1 MRGMTIDP
9 STIVSL
15 AEAQQDFSRVARIAE
30 QEGQAVI
37 VENNRPRYVLLD
49 LDHAPL
55 SDLSNDE
62 KIDLAAARIL
72 KRYLPAFQELA
83 K

>member
-1 MRGMTIDP
+1 MTIDP
-9 STIVSL
+9 NTIVSL
-15 AEAQQDFSRVARIAE
+15 AEACQDFSRATRIAE
-30 QEGQAVI
+30 QEGRAVI
-37 VENNRPRYVLLD
+37 FKNNRPKYVLID
-49 LDHAPL
+49 LDRSPL
-55 SDLSNDE
+55 MDISDDE

>member
-30 QEGQAVI
+30 REGQAVI

-49 LDHAPL
+49 LDHSL
-55 SDLSNDE
+55 FSDLSDDE

>member
-1 MRGMTIDP
+1 MTIDP

-30 QEGQAVI
+30 REGQAVI

-49 LDHAPL
+49 LDHSL
-55 SDLSNDE
+55 FSDLSDDE